1 MNSLIGEPQTGRN
14 RPCCD
19 VCAMLHA
26 AASTH
31 MFCYWLL
38 FLSSHPPHVPYCV
51 LRFSKVAEACCNVWQ
66 DLLQPDCV

>member
-1 MNSLIGEPQTGRN
+1 MNSSIGEPYTGRN

-19 VCAMLHA
+19 VCAMSHA

-38 FLSSHPPHVPYCV
+38 FLCQPATMCPLLCPAV
-51 LRFSKVAEACCNVWQ
+51 LKSCRG
-66 DLLQPDCV
+66 LL